1 MKKIKN
7 IISLII
13 CFIAVLTVTGC
24 KDKKS
29 ITADEFKN
37 TMESNDYTVQ
47 EATDQFSE
55 YDYVEKVYIAL
66 ISDSS
71 YQIEFY
77 QLSDDDYATSFY
89 NNNKSIFEESK
100 SSKNSETSVSMAN
113 YSKYTLETN
122 GKYKVI
128 SRINNTAIYLNVDA
142 EYKEDVKSILK
153 KLGY

>member
-66 ISDSS
+66 SSDSS

>member
-1 MKKIKN
+1 MKKFKN
-7 IISLII
+7 VISLIV

-37 TMESNDYTVQ
+37 TMESNDYIVQ

-55 YDYVEKVYIAL
+55 YDYVKKVYIAL
-66 ISDSS
+66 SSDSS

-77 QLSDDDYATSFY
+77 QLSDEDYATSFY
-89 NNNKSIFEESK
+89 NNNKSIFEKSK
-100 SSKNSETSVSMAN
+100 SSKNLETSVSMSN
-113 YSKYTLETN
+113 YSKYTLQTN

-128 SRINNTAIYLNVDA
+128 SRIGNTAIYLNVDT
-142 EYKEDVKSILK
+142 EYKADVKNILK
-153 KLGY
+153 ELGY

>member
-1 MKKIKN
+1 MKKFKN
-7 IISLII
+7 VISLIV

-37 TMESNDYTVQ
+37 TMESNDYIVQ

-55 YDYVEKVYIAL
+55 YDYVKKVYIAL
-66 ISDSS
+66 SSDSS

-77 QLSDDDYATSFY
+77 QLSDEDYATSFY
-89 NNNKSIFEESK
+89 NNNKSIFEKSK

-113 YSKYTLETN
+113 YSKYTLQTN

-128 SRINNTAIYLNVDA
+128 SRIGNTAIYLNVDT
-142 EYKEDVKSILK
+142 EYKADVKSILK
-153 KLGY
+153 ELGY

>member
-1 MKKIKN
+1 MKKFKN
-7 IISLII
+7 VISLIV

-37 TMESNDYTVQ
+37 TMESNDYIVQ

-55 YDYVEKVYIAL
+55 YDYVKKVYIAL
-66 ISDSS
+66 SSDSS

-77 QLSDDDYATSFY
+77 QLSDEDYATSFY
-89 NNNKSIFEESK
+89 NNNKSIFEKSK
-100 SSKNSETSVSMAN
+100 SSKNSETSVSMSN
-113 YSKYTLETN
+113 YSKYTLQTN

-128 SRINNTAIYLNVDA
+128 SRIGNTAIYLNVDT
-142 EYKEDVKSILK
+142 EYKADVKSILK
-153 KLGY
+153 ELGY